1 MNKERDYFFDNLKAV
16 LIFLVVLGHFL
27 LPIHGES
34 VLVVVKRLIYVFH
47 MPLFVFVSGYFAKKI
62 YKNRQYNF
70 KKILYLIK
78 AYIIFVIAI
87 QAVYALCGFRD
98 FSEINFFSQSGAPW
112 YLFAM
117 IVWYLTIPVIRKYK
131 EIPVLIVT
139 VALALIAGYFKNIG
153 DFLCM
158 SRILV
163 FGPFFYL
170 GYYMEQPVL
179 ERALRPVYRRVV
191 VPAAVAICA
200 GILAFGSKLK
210 DELGMVYE
218 NISYYELDDVWE
230 GPFVRLALMIAAFL
244 ISWAIMFFVPR
255 GKTCLSVI
263 GQNTMPV
270 YMLHRILRDIL
281 MFAGIY
287 GFFTRRNTLAILIS
301 VELMLNAT
309 DINFAVFNRFLF
321 PEGMEGYFFALFS
334 IAISAAETAI
344 AIAIMI
350 NIYRNLRSIQ
360 VRNLDELKW

>member
-1 MNKERDYFFDNLKAV
+1 MNKQPSR
-16 LIFLVVLGHFL
+16 IG
-27 LPIHGES
+27 
-34 VLVVVKRLIYVFH
+34 
-47 MPLFVFVSGYFAKKI
+47 
-62 YKNRQYNF
+62 
-70 KKILYLIK
+70 LYL
-78 AYIIFVIAI
+78 VMIA
-87 QAVYALCGFRD
+87 
-98 FSEINFFSQSGAPW
+98 
-112 YLFAM
+112 
-117 IVWYLTIPVIRKYK
+117 
-131 EIPVLIVT
+131 
-139 VALALIAGYFKNIG
+139 ALIAGYFKNIG

-287 GFFTRRNTLAILIS
+287 DYLGDWGWIAFFILLGLSAGIVYVLNNSHVVNQVNRILALHTPQLI
-301 VELMLNAT
+301 
-309 DINFAVFNRFLF
+309 
-321 PEGMEGYFFALFS
+321 
-334 IAISAAETAI
+334 
-344 AIAIMI
+344 
-350 NIYRNLRSIQ
+350 RNLKRQ
-360 VRNLDELKW
+360 RAR

>member
-1 MNKERDYFFDNLKAV
+1 
-16 LIFLVVLGHFL
+16 
-27 LPIHGES
+27 
-34 VLVVVKRLIYVFH
+34 
-47 MPLFVFVSGYFAKKI
+47 
-62 YKNRQYNF
+62 
-70 KKILYLIK
+70 
-78 AYIIFVIAI
+78 
-87 QAVYALCGFRD
+87 
-98 FSEINFFSQSGAPW
+98 
-112 YLFAM
+112 
-117 IVWYLTIPVIRKYK
+117 
-131 EIPVLIVT
+131 
-139 VALALIAGYFKNIG
+139 
-153 DFLCM
+153 M

-287 GFFTRRNTLAILIS
+287 DYLGDWGWIAFFILLGLSAGIVYVLNNSHVVNQVNRILALHTPQLI
-301 VELMLNAT
+301 
-309 DINFAVFNRFLF
+309 
-321 PEGMEGYFFALFS
+321 
-334 IAISAAETAI
+334 
-344 AIAIMI
+344 
-350 NIYRNLRSIQ
+350 RNLKRQ
-360 VRNLDELKW
+360 RAR

>member
-62 YKNRQYNF
+62 YKNGQYNF

-87 QAVYALCGFRD
+87 QIVYALCGFRD

-139 VALALIAGYFKNIG
+139 IALALIAGYFKNIG

-287 GFFTRRNTLAILIS
+287 DYLG
-301 VELMLNAT
+301 
-309 DINFAVFNRFLF
+309 DW
-321 PEGMEGYFFALFS
+321 GWFALFVLICLS
-334 IAISAAETAI
+334 ICVIYLLVNPKVVNQVNKILALYTPRLWGRIRRNQAI
-344 AIAIMI
+344 
-350 NIYRNLRSIQ
+350 
-360 VRNLDELKW
+360 

>member
-1 MNKERDYFFDNLKAV
+1 
-16 LIFLVVLGHFL
+16 
-27 LPIHGES
+27 
-34 VLVVVKRLIYVFH
+34 
-47 MPLFVFVSGYFAKKI
+47 
-62 YKNRQYNF
+62 
-70 KKILYLIK
+70 LYLIK

-87 QAVYALCGFRD
+87 QIVYALCGFRD

-179 ERALRPVYRRVV
+179 ERA
-191 VPAAVAICA
+191 
-200 GILAFGSKLK
+200 FGSKLK

-287 GFFTRRNTLAILIS
+287 DYLG
-301 VELMLNAT
+301 
-309 DINFAVFNRFLF
+309 DW
-321 PEGMEGYFFALFS
+321 GWFALFVLICLS
-334 IAISAAETAI
+334 ICVIYLLVNPKVVNQVNKILTLYTPRLWGRIRRNQAI
-344 AIAIMI
+344 
-350 NIYRNLRSIQ
+350 
-360 VRNLDELKW
+360 

>member
-1 MNKERDYFFDNLKAV
+1 
-16 LIFLVVLGHFL
+16 
-27 LPIHGES
+27 
-34 VLVVVKRLIYVFH
+34 
-47 MPLFVFVSGYFAKKI
+47 
-62 YKNRQYNF
+62 
-70 KKILYLIK
+70 
-78 AYIIFVIAI
+78 
-87 QAVYALCGFRD
+87 
-98 FSEINFFSQSGAPW
+98 
-112 YLFAM
+112 M

-230 GPFVRLALMIAAFL
+230 GPFVRLALMIGRVSDFVGDYVFCAA
-244 ISWAIMFFVPR
+244 WEN
-255 GKTCLSVI
+255 LSVSDW
-263 GQNTMPV
+263 TE
-270 YMLHRILRDIL
+270 YD
-281 MFAGIY
+281 AGIY
-287 GFFTRRNTLAILIS
+287 A
-301 VELMLNAT
+301 AP
-309 DINFAVFNRFLF
+309 DPA
-321 PEGMEGYFFALFS
+321 GYPDVCG
-334 IAISAAETAI
+334 
-344 AIAIMI
+344 
-350 NIYRNLRSIQ
+350 NL
-360 VRNLDELKW
+360 

>member
-1 MNKERDYFFDNLKAV
+1 M
-16 LIFLVVLGHFL
+16 
-27 LPIHGES
+27 
-34 VLVVVKRLIYVFH
+34 
-47 MPLFVFVSGYFAKKI
+47 
-62 YKNRQYNF
+62 
-70 KKILYLIK
+70 
-78 AYIIFVIAI
+78 
-87 QAVYALCGFRD
+87 
-98 FSEINFFSQSGAPW
+98 
-112 YLFAM
+112 
-117 IVWYLTIPVIRKYK
+117 
-131 EIPVLIVT
+131 T

-230 GPFVRLALMIAAFL
+230 GPFVRLAL
-244 ISWAIMFFVPR
+244 
-255 GKTCLSVI
+255 I

-270 YMLHRILRDIL
+270 YMLHRMLRDIL

-287 GFFTRRNTLAILIS
+287 DYLG
-301 VELMLNAT
+301 
-309 DINFAVFNRFLF
+309 DW
-321 PEGMEGYFFALFS
+321 GWFALFVLICLS
-334 IAISAAETAI
+334 ICVIYLL
-344 AIAIMI
+344 I
-350 NIYRNLRSIQ
+350 NPKVVNQVNKILTLYTPRLWGRIRRNQEI
-360 VRNLDELKW
+360 

>member
-1 MNKERDYFFDNLKAV
+1 MKMPASFAEFSDALQKARIKDGSFCKNE
-16 LIFLVVLGHFL
+16 LTC
-27 LPIHGES
+27 IH
-34 VLVVVKRLIYVFH
+34 
-47 MPLFVFVSGYFAKKI
+47 
-62 YKNRQYNF
+62 YNG
-70 KKILYLIK
+70 LTH
-78 AYIIFVIAI
+78 
-87 QAVYALCGFRD
+87 
-98 FSEINFFSQSGAPW
+98 
-112 YLFAM
+112 AM

-281 MFAGIY
+281 MFEIGRASC
-287 GFFTRRNTLAILIS
+287 RER
-301 VELMLNAT
+301 V
-309 DINFAVFNRFLF
+309 
-321 PEGMEGYFFALFS
+321 
-334 IAISAAETAI
+334 
-344 AIAIMI
+344 
-350 NIYRNLRSIQ
+350 
-360 VRNLDELKW
+360 

>member
-1 MNKERDYFFDNLKAV
+1 
-16 LIFLVVLGHFL
+16 
-27 LPIHGES
+27 
-34 VLVVVKRLIYVFH
+34 
-47 MPLFVFVSGYFAKKI
+47 
-62 YKNRQYNF
+62 
-70 KKILYLIK
+70 
-78 AYIIFVIAI
+78 
-87 QAVYALCGFRD
+87 
-98 FSEINFFSQSGAPW
+98 
-112 YLFAM
+112 M

-244 ISWAIMFFVPR
+244 ISWAIMFLCRV
-255 GKTCLSVI
+255 GK
-263 GQNTMPV
+263 PV
-270 YMLHRILRDIL
+270 C
-281 MFAGIY
+281 
-287 GFFTRRNTLAILIS
+287 
-301 VELMLNAT
+301 
-309 DINFAVFNRFLF
+309 
-321 PEGMEGYFFALFS
+321 
-334 IAISAAETAI
+334 
-344 AIAIMI
+344 
-350 NIYRNLRSIQ
+350 Q
-360 VRNLDELKW
+360 

>member
-1 MNKERDYFFDNLKAV
+1 MATIFPREQKAKMLFEKIKENPQACERLMETFYDALGVGDDYEGNGLSAEQFATALFRSYEEKDLTAFLMAICQNSMFDLLRNS
-16 LIFLVVLGHFL
+16 FL
-27 LPIHGES
+27 
-34 VLVVVKRLIYVFH
+34 
-47 MPLFVFVSGYFAKKI
+47 A
-62 YKNRQYNF
+62 
-70 KKILYLIK
+70 
-78 AYIIFVIAI
+78 
-87 QAVYALCGFRD
+87 
-98 FSEINFFSQSGAPW
+98 
-112 YLFAM
+112 
-117 IVWYLTIPVIRKYK
+117 
-131 EIPVLIVT
+131 
-139 VALALIAGYFKNIG
+139 
-153 DFLCM
+153 
-158 SRILV
+158 
-163 FGPFFYL
+163 PFFYL

-287 GFFTRRNTLAILIS
+287 DYLG
-301 VELMLNAT
+301 
-309 DINFAVFNRFLF
+309 DW
-321 PEGMEGYFFALFS
+321 GWFALFVLICLS
-334 IAISAAETAI
+334 ICVIYLLVNPKVVNQVNKILTLYTPRLWGRIRRNQAI
-344 AIAIMI
+344 
-350 NIYRNLRSIQ
+350 
-360 VRNLDELKW
+360 

>member
-1 MNKERDYFFDNLKAV
+1 MVSVCHDCVVSYHSCHPEVQRDTGINRDGCAGPDRRIFQKYRRFFV
-16 LIFLVVLGHFL
+16 HVPYSGIW
-27 LPIHGES
+27 S
-34 VLVVVKRLIYVFH
+34 V
-47 MPLFVFVSGYFAKKI
+47 
-62 YKNRQYNF
+62 
-70 KKILYLIK
+70 
-78 AYIIFVIAI
+78 
-87 QAVYALCGFRD
+87 
-98 FSEINFFSQSGAPW
+98 
-112 YLFAM
+112 
-117 IVWYLTIPVIRKYK
+117 
-131 EIPVLIVT
+131 
-139 VALALIAGYFKNIG
+139 
-153 DFLCM
+153 
-158 SRILV
+158 
-163 FGPFFYL
+163 FYL

-287 GFFTRRNTLAILIS
+287 DYLG
-301 VELMLNAT
+301 
-309 DINFAVFNRFLF
+309 DW
-321 PEGMEGYFFALFS
+321 GWFALFVLICLS
-334 IAISAAETAI
+334 ICV
-344 AIAIMI
+344 
-350 NIYRNLRSIQ
+350 IYLLVHPKVVNQVNKILTLYTPRLWGRIRRNQEI
-360 VRNLDELKW
+360 